1 MRRYSLCVR
10 LALCAIVCLGSA
22 IADPSNLGPP
32 VGAILDLAG
41 QPISGTF
48 TQYTVDFTA
57 GVAFTDITFALR
69 NDPAWTAIDDVSV
82 VDVTTP
88 AGNLIVNGG
97 FETGAYAPWDYD
109 NVYGAIDGG
118 FIASGSCQGDVA
130 IYAGSFEYCD
140 GAVQAYDAIDQVIPT
155 TIGDVYQIS
164 FYTASSGGYFYQQL
178 STNGNVTDTGGNG
191 IDTLVYAQ
199 AGLPPPSGVP
209 EPVSMVLIGTGLLGL
224 GLLRRRGTR

>member
-109 NVYGAIDGG
+109 NVYG
-118 FIASGSCQGDVA
+118 
-130 IYAGSFEYCD
+130 
-140 GAVQAYDAIDQVIPT
+140 
-155 TIGDVYQIS
+155 
-164 FYTASSGGYFYQQL
+164 L
-178 STNGNVTDTGGNG
+178 STAVLSPVDLVRVSWPY
-191 IDTLVYAQ
+191 TLGASNT
-199 AGLPPPSGVP
+199 ATARFRRMMRSTKSFPRLSATCIRSPSIP
-209 EPVSMVLIGTGLLGL
+209 HPLAAIFTSNSAPTAM
-224 GLLRRRGTR
+224 

>member
-1 MRRYSLCVR
+1 
-10 LALCAIVCLGSA
+10 
-22 IADPSNLGPP
+22 
-32 VGAILDLAG
+32 
-41 QPISGTF
+41 
-48 TQYTVDFTA
+48 
-57 GVAFTDITFALR
+57 
-69 NDPAWTAIDDVSV
+69 
-82 VDVTTP
+82 
-88 AGNLIVNGG
+88 
-97 FETGAYAPWDYD
+97 
-109 NVYGAIDGG
+109 
-118 FIASGSCQGDVA
+118 VA

-224 GLLRRRGTR
+224 GLLRRRRGTR